1 MGCLMGLIFNRRKKL
16 GKRTT
21 MNVSKR
27 GVSASTKAGPVTVSS
42 RGKVSVR
49 LGKGLRWKF

>member
-1 MGCLMGLIFNRRKKL
+1 MGLIFNRRKKI

-27 GVSASTKAGPVTVSS
+27 GVSLSRKMGPLTVSS
-42 RGKVSVR
+42 RGGARVR
-49 LGKGLRWKF
+49 LGKGLSFKL